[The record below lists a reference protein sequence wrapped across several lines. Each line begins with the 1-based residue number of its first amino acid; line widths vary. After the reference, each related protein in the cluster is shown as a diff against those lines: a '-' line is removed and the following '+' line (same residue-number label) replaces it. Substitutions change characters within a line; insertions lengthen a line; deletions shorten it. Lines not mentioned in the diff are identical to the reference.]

1 MTVSILEPT
10 DVRQLLS
17 VRRQIVIAAQEWLR
31 RHARSLA
38 LLAPVLTVVGVVRGM
53 GMSTFPRYVDDPGTY
68 LSQAWSLQYEGTL
81 SPYSYF
87 YDHAPAGWIQI
98 ALWSMLTDGFD
109 RHDSAIGF
117 GNECML
123 IAALVSAALVY
134 ALGRRLGF
142 TRVGA
147 AGAAMLLGL
156 SPLAVLYG
164 RWTFLDNIAMPWLL
178 AAFVL
183 ALSRTRSIL
192 AGTGAALCFAI
203 AALTKETV
211 LVLLPALIWA
221 LWRNSDPRNRAQV
234 LTVGAGAGVLLMAMY
249 PLFAL
254 FKGELFE
261 GPGHNSL
268 LGTAVWQLGGR
279 ESSGSLL
286 SAHSPMRQMFDG
298 WLAQDRVLL
307 LGGLLG
313 VPAAFFAGRLRPIAL
328 TLVLGWL
335 VMMRGG
341 YVPFMHVVTLLPWSA
356 LLLAGAIEAVG
367 GNGRLSG
374 RDSAAVTAHR
384 RSARQ
389 PWRIAVAMT
398 MAVVLLASA
407 AATWSVRLEPMMTT
421 SQVPSMR
428 AAELWVAD
436 NVPRDK
442 VLVVHDSIWV
452 DLVHRYRFDPRP
464 IIVHKLD
471 TDPAVRD
478 HLARIDYLV
487 VPDWYLENPAGESAY
502 PTLIEARKHA
512 VSVAR
517 FGSGPDGVHVFRV
530 SSYWSP

>member
-1 MTVSILEPT
+1 MTLANLAPT

-17 VRRQIVIAAQEWLR
+17 VRRRLLIGAQEWLR
-31 RHARSLA
+31 RHAHTLTV
-38 LLAPVLTVVGVVRGM
+38 LAPILVVTALVRGI

-123 IAALVSAALVY
+123 IAGVVSTALVF

-142 TRVGA
+142 SRWV
-147 AGAAMLLGL
+147 AGLATVLFAL

-164 RWTFLDNIAMPWLL
+164 RWTFLDNLATPWLL

-183 ALSRTRSIL
+183 ALSPKRSIL
-192 AGTGAALCFAI
+192 AGTGAALCFAM
-203 AALTKETV
+203 AALTKETL
-211 LVLLPALIWA
+211 LVLLPALAWA
-221 LWRNSDPRNRAQV
+221 LWRNTDPRNRAQV
-234 LTVGAGAGVLLMAMY
+234 LTVAAGAGALLMALY

-268 LGTAVWQLGGR
+268 LGTAAWQLAER

-286 SAHSPMRQMFDG
+286 TADSPMRDLFSD
-298 WLAQDRVLL
+298 WLAQDKLLL
-307 LGGLLG
+307 LGGLAS
-313 VPAAFFAGRLRPIAL
+313 VPVAVFAGRLRPIAL
-328 TLVLGWL
+328 TLVIGWL
-335 VMMRGG
+335 LMVRDG
-341 YVPFMHVVTLLPWSA
+341 YVPFMHVITLLPWSA
-356 LLLAGAIEAVG
+356 LLIAGAVHVVAGSDRRWRVGAAAALAVVVLAVAAITWP
-367 GNGRLSG
+367 GRL
-374 RDSAAVTAHR
+374 A
-384 RSARQ
+384 
-389 PWRIAVAMT
+389 
-398 MAVVLLASA
+398 
-407 AATWSVRLEPMMTT
+407 PMMTT
-421 SQVPSMR
+421 RDVPTMR

-452 DLVHRYRFDPRP
+452 DLVHRYRFEPRP
-464 IIVHKLD
+464 IMVSKLD
-471 TDPAVRD
+471 TDPAVQER
-478 HLARIDYLV
+478 LTRIDYLV
-487 VPDWYLENPAGESAY
+487 VPEWYVGNPSAS
-502 PTLIEARKHA
+502 PTLVEAHKHA
-512 VSVAR
+512 VPVAS
-517 FGSGPDGVHVFRV
+517 FGDGSDGVRVYRV
-530 SSYWSP
+530 SRYWSP